1 MNKET
6 KHKIIR
12 IVEAEP
18 FWVAALWDT
27 GEVRINDF
35 SKKLNDWL
43 LDGSAAYQIFASE
56 DTFMSVEVSAEGNL
70 LWPETFVQHKVDG
83 EMVQTPLE
91 MEAQVLFPDSDF
103 VEKS

>member
-1 MNKET
+1 MQKET
-6 KHKIIR
+6 THKIIR
-12 IVEAEP
+12 ILEAEP

-27 GEVRINDF
+27 GEVRVNDF

-70 LWPETFVQHKVDG
+70 LWPETFVQNKVDG
-83 EMVQTPLE
+83 EMVHTPLE
-91 MEAQVLFPDSDF
+91 MDAQVLFQDSEF
-103 VEKS
+103 VEKV